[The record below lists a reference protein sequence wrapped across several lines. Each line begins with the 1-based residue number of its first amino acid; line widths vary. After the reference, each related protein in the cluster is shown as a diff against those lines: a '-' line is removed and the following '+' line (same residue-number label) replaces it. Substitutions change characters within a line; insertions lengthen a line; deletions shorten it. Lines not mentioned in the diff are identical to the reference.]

1 MDISTDEQIA
11 ARILQKLHRRGNWG
25 ASHTSFENV
34 KKGFTQRD
42 VGKRGAKRVDKI
54 AMDLIKK
61 GLVVSKP
68 TGYGLEVS
76 LNPGMREN
84 ILKYVEWHSASRT
97 PPCHASSPRTAVSAA
112 SQRSAWSRTSR
123 WVVFPA
129 RGVSRPGR
137 RARTTI
143 HTLEIETC
151 PDVPPELVSQYAKR
165 HEKCGT
171 IKV

>member
-1 MDISTDEQIA
+1 MDILTDEQIA
-11 ARILQKLHRRGNWG
+11 AGILQKLHRRGNWG

-84 ILKYVEWHSASRT
+84 ILKYVE
-97 PPCHASSPRTAVSAA
+97 
-112 SQRSAWSRTSR
+112 
-123 WVVFPA
+123 
-129 RGVSRPGR
+129 
-137 RARTTI
+137 
-143 HTLEIETC
+143 
-151 PDVPPELVSQYAKR
+151 
-165 HEKCGT
+165 
-171 IKV
+171 

>member
-1 MDISTDEQIA
+1 MDILTDEQIA
-11 ARILQKLHRRGNWG
+11 TGILQKLHRRGNWG

-84 ILKYVEWHSASRT
+84 ILKYVE
-97 PPCHASSPRTAVSAA
+97 
-112 SQRSAWSRTSR
+112 
-123 WVVFPA
+123 
-129 RGVSRPGR
+129 
-137 RARTTI
+137 
-143 HTLEIETC
+143 
-151 PDVPPELVSQYAKR
+151 
-165 HEKCGT
+165 
-171 IKV
+171 